1 MLCCQTHSGLRA
13 CIRPLKRV
21 NDGRHEADLLRMA
34 ADRPPAGLAGGP
46 GAGAAAAG
54 ATWKIVCDTCM
65 T

>member
-1 MLCCQTHSGLRA
+1 
-13 CIRPLKRV
+13 V